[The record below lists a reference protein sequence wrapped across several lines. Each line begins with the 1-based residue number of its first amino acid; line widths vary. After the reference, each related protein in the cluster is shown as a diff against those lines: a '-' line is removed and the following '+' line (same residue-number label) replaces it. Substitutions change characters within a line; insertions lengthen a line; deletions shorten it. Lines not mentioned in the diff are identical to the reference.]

1 MTDNQ
6 RQIRDTVE
14 RWIEAIRARDIDG
27 VLAAHTDDLVM
38 FDATPPYD
46 GVRGTAAYRD
56 SWPPFFDFLA
66 GGALFEPVELDVV
79 AGDDVGFVYA
89 LLRCGLPDH
98 LEANPDQ
105 RLRITMGLRKVDGQW
120 LIAHEHHSFPIEN

>member
-56 SWPPFFDFLA
+56 SWPPFSHHHRPAESGRAVADRPRAPLVPDRE
-66 GGALFEPVELDVV
+66 LRPPV
-79 AGDDVGFVYA
+79 
-89 LLRCGLPDH
+89 P
-98 LEANPDQ
+98 
-105 RLRITMGLRKVDGQW
+105 
-120 LIAHEHHSFPIEN
+120 